1 MKHLVLFEQYK
12 PKTDFYDVPQNIYNK
27 LQKRSYSY
35 ETNMKQMAVFR
46 AKDNNEYVIHNP
58 INTVKFSIYILSE
71 LDKATNTFPES
82 IATALFHVNYS
93 EGYITGST
101 SNQSIEVKEEYRRL
115 GIATAITDFV
125 ENLYQM
131 VYKPTSVLSPEMQG
145 FVDNRFS

>member
-12 PKTDFYDVPQNIYNK
+12 TKTDFYDVPQNIYNK

-35 ETNMKQMAVFR
+35 ETNMNQMAVFR

-58 INTVKFSIYILSE
+58 INTVKFSVYILSE

-93 EGYITGST
+93 GGYITGST

-115 GIATAITDFV
+115 GIATAITDFA

-131 VYKPTSVLSPEMQG
+131 VYKPTNVLSPEMQG